1 MQEDIAKLTPDQKKI
16 VEALNHGA
24 LELTRVPADE
34 MTAIQNLN
42 SSVFE
47 PLKKLSTLQDVATLR
62 AGGQSLVDAAAKTQ
76 SGYDQERTELEQDLV
91 RAGLAEP
98 LAAHV
103 SDKFIE
109 RANGR
114 IAARTEAVAKL
125 GQTTKDLADFLEK
138 NKSKWKRQNQA
149 FAFNSKT
156 ASSEFS
162 ARQQN
167 LQTAVTELNE
177 HLNP

>member
-62 AGGQSLVDAAAKTQ
+62 AGGQSLLDAAAKNQKRLRSRTGRARTGFGPRRTGRAVSGLSERQIYRARQ
-76 SGYDQERTELEQDLV
+76 STNG
-91 RAGLAEP
+91 
-98 LAAHV
+98 
-103 SDKFIE
+103 
-109 RANGR
+109 RANRGSR
-114 IAARTEAVAKL
+114 
-125 GQTTKDLADFLEK
+125 
-138 NKSKWKRQNQA
+138 
-149 FAFNSKT
+149 
-156 ASSEFS
+156 
-162 ARQQN
+162 
-167 LQTAVTELNE
+167 
-177 HLNP
+177 

>member
-1 MQEDIAKLTPDQKKI
+1 M
-16 VEALNHGA
+16 
-24 LELTRVPADE
+24 
-34 MTAIQNLN
+34 
-42 SSVFE
+42 
-47 PLKKLSTLQDVATLR
+47 
-62 AGGQSLVDAAAKTQ
+62 
-76 SGYDQERTELEQDLV
+76 
-91 RAGLAEP
+91 
-98 LAAHV
+98 

-109 RANGR
+109 RAKAR
-114 IAARTEAVAKL
+114 TAARTEAVAKI

-162 ARQQN
+162 ARQQK